1 MSISSVSNSGF
12 NNPDFSSSAL
22 SNCSGFA
29 PGHNIH
35 WIHGRRL
42 QGWEQWTDAEVS
54 ADPELDLIYLVS
66 EGEQQLMWFHN
77 VAAVATALAAAVD
90 TPQWCQRYSTLMVP
104 GGFGSDARSS
114 FFYLARPERVLP
126 CNGAPVRAPESER
139 IEKADS

>member
-12 NNPDFSSSAL
+12 NNPDFSSSSP
-22 SNCSGFA
+22 SNCTGFA

-42 QGWEQWTDAEVS
+42 QGWEHWADVDVT
-54 ADPELDLIYLVS
+54 ADPQLDLIYLVID
-66 EGEQQLMWFHN
+66 GQQQLMWFHN
-77 VAAVATALAAAVD
+77 VGAVATALEAAVD

-104 GGFGSDARSS
+104 GGFGSEARSS

-126 CNGAPVRAPESER
+126 CNGSPVRAPESER
-139 IEKADS
+139 LEKPGS

>member
-12 NNPDFSSSAL
+12 NNSSIG
-22 SNCSGFA
+22 NCSGFA

-42 QGWEQWTDAEVS
+42 QGWEQWTDAEVT
-54 ADPELDLIYLVS
+54 ADPALDLIFVVS

-77 VAAVATALAAAVD
+77 VAAVATALEAAID
-90 TPQWCQRYSTLMVP
+90 TPQWCRRYSTLMVP

-114 FFYLARPERVLP
+114 FFYLARPELVLP
-126 CNGAPVRAPESER
+126 CNGAPVRAPKNER
-139 IEKADS
+139 LGKDL

>member
-12 NNPDFSSSAL
+12 NNSSISSSC
-22 SNCSGFA
+22 NGFA

-42 QGWEQWTDAEVS
+42 QGWDQWADVEVT
-54 ADPELDLIYLVS
+54 ADPELDLIYVVC
-66 EGEQQLMWFHN
+66 EGQQQLMWFHN
-77 VAAVATALAAAVD
+77 VAAVATALEAAVD

-114 FFYLARPERVLP
+114 FFYLARPEWVLP
-126 CNGAPVRAPESER
+126 CKGTPVRAPESER
-139 IEKADS
+139 IDGKDS